1 MNDDS
6 RLTAYA
12 LGELA
17 GPERDAFE
25 RELATNPDLQ
35 HAMKETI
42 ALADTLVAS
51 APEHTLADEA
61 RAALRERCA
70 ANLRA
75 ETRAR
80 KIRRRVTATITALA
94 ACLAVGLLLV
104 LSVPAV
110 NNARVQG
117 HLAAAK
123 NEASLAETDK
133 SLPTGPVFALRSD
146 KDTKFDG
153 AIHYGS
159 AIHARAATTSP
170 SEAKPATSVD
180 LVTAPTVTTT
190 SGQQAQIALHSEI
203 AGSSSGSFGLAG
215 GAVGRV
221 TKAKLVA
228 GMAADATT
236 STATLSPTIPSG
248 TKQPFFG
255 LRADAPASA
264 PPQCAGQ
271 PFHTEAYDAVE
282 ANRFLDAQGNPLST
296 FSIDVDTASYAN
308 VRRFLNA
315 GQLPPAGAVRLE
327 ELVNYFPYALPQPDA
342 DAPFSVTAEV
352 SRAPWNGKHLLARIA
367 LKGREIATDKLPPS
381 NLVFL
386 IDVSGSMDEPDK
398 LPLLQTALRG
408 LVQRLRPNDHVA
420 MVVYAGNS
428 GLVLPSTAGEDKSRI
443 LEAIDRLEAGG
454 STNGAAG
461 IELAYQTAREH
472 FLKDGNN
479 RVILCTDGD
488 FNVGVTSQSELVQLI
503 ERERESGIF
512 LSVLG
517 FGTGN
522 VKDSTMEKLADKGDG
537 NYAYIDSAAEARKVL
552 GQQMSGTLF
561 TIAKDVK
568 IQIEFNPATVA
579 GYRLLGYENR
589 LLAKEDFNDDK
600 KDAGEIGAGHTV
612 TALYEII
619 PAGQALPESRPVD
632 PLKYQP
638 VVIDSV
644 SARGGIQ
651 PLSSQPSTLNELL
664 TVKLRYKAPTGG
676 ASKLLEKA
684 VTGDAESLD
693 KATADF
699 RFASAVAAFAM
710 KLRGGH
716 DDATM
721 DWSAI
726 QQLARGTL
734 GDDPG
739 ASRAEFLTLVEKAK
753 ALSVEEQGEKR

>member
-1 MNDDS
+1 
-6 RLTAYA
+6 
-12 LGELA
+12 
-17 GPERDAFE
+17 
-25 RELATNPDLQ
+25 
-35 HAMKETI
+35 
-42 ALADTLVAS
+42 
-51 APEHTLADEA
+51 
-61 RAALRERCA
+61 
-70 ANLRA
+70 
-75 ETRAR
+75 
-80 KIRRRVTATITALA
+80 
-94 ACLAVGLLLV
+94 
-104 LSVPAV
+104 
-110 NNARVQG
+110 
-117 HLAAAK
+117 
-123 NEASLAETDK
+123 
-133 SLPTGPVFALRSD
+133 
-146 KDTKFDG
+146 
-153 AIHYGS
+153 
-159 AIHARAATTSP
+159 
-170 SEAKPATSVD
+170 
-180 LVTAPTVTTT
+180 
-190 SGQQAQIALHSEI
+190 
-203 AGSSSGSFGLAG
+203 
-215 GAVGRV
+215 
-221 TKAKLVA
+221 
-228 GMAADATT
+228 
-236 STATLSPTIPSG
+236 
-248 TKQPFFG
+248 
-255 LRADAPASA
+255 
-264 PPQCAGQ
+264 
-271 PFHTEAYDAVE
+271 
-282 ANRFLDAQGNPLST
+282 
-296 FSIDVDTASYAN
+296 
-308 VRRFLNA
+308 VRI
-315 GQLPPAGAVRLE
+315 E
-327 ELVNYFPYALPQPDA
+327 ELLNYFTYDYPQPDG

-352 SRAPWNGKHLLARIA
+352 SRAPWNEKHLLARIA
-367 LKGREIATDKLPPS
+367 LKGREIAADKLPPS

-386 IDVSGSMDEPDK
+386 IDVSGSMNEPDK

-408 LVQRLRPNDHVA
+408 LVQRLRPTDHVA

-428 GLVLPSTAGEDKSRI
+428 GLVLPSTSGEDKSRI
-443 LEAIDRLEAGG
+443 FDAIDRLEAGG

-488 FNVGVTSQSELVQLI
+488 FNVGVTSQSELVRLI

-568 IQIEFNPATVA
+568 IQVEFNPATVT
-579 GYRLLGYENR
+579 GYRLLGYEDR

-612 TALYEII
+612 TALYEIV

-632 PLKYQP
+632 PLKYQTP
-638 VVIDSV
+638 SAQ
-644 SARGGIQ
+644 SARSATQ
-651 PLSSQPSTLNELL
+651 PINHQPSTINDLF
-664 TVKLRYKAPTGG
+664 TVKLRYKAPAGG

-684 VTGDAESLD
+684 VAGNAESLD

-710 KLRGGH
+710 KLRGGN

-726 QQLARGTL
+726 QRLARGTL

-753 ALSVEEQGEKR
+753 ALSAEEQGEKR

>member
-1 MNDDS
+1 MNDS

-42 ALADTLVAS
+42 ALADTLAGS
-51 APEHTLADEA
+51 APEHTLTAES
-61 RAALRERCA
+61 RATLRERCT
-70 ANLRA
+70 ANLLA
-75 ETRAR
+75 EARAR
-80 KIRRRVTATITALA
+80 KIRRRVTAGITALA
-94 ACLAVGLLLV
+94 ACLVIVLALGTLLV
-104 LSVPAV
+104 PPVSNSLV
-110 NNARVQG
+110 
-117 HLAAAK
+117 AAK
-123 NEASLAETDK
+123 KVGGDRGPASADSDLPARPALA
-133 SLPTGPVFALRSD
+133 LAQ
-146 KDTKFDG
+146 KDTPKFEGVVQYG
-153 AIHYGS
+153 APIS
-159 AIHARAATTSP
+159 APTTDELRDKAPAAP
-170 SEAKPATSVD
+170 PVD
-180 LVTAPTVTTT
+180 LVTAPTVTTK
-190 SGQQAQIALHSEI
+190 SGAVAEVPLRSEI
-203 AGSSSGSFGLAG
+203 SGSGPDSFGLAG
-215 GAVGRV
+215 GAGGGVA
-221 TKAKLVA
+221 KAKVVA
-228 GMAADATT
+228 GMPADAATT
-236 STATLSPTIPSG
+236 TTALSRREIMDG
-248 TKQPFFG
+248 ATKPFFG
-255 LRADAPASA
+255 QRIDAPASA
-264 PPQCAGQ
+264 PLQRAGQ

-282 ANRFLDAQGNPLST
+282 ANRFLDATGNPLST

-327 ELVNYFPYALPQPDA
+327 ELVNYFPYALPQPDG

-352 SRAPWNGKHLLARIA
+352 SRAPWNEKHLLARIA
-367 LKGREIATDKLPPS
+367 LKGREIAADKLPPS

-386 IDVSGSMDEPDK
+386 IDVSGSMNEPDK
-398 LPLLQTALRG
+398 LPLLQTSLRS
-408 LVQRLRPNDHVA
+408 LVQRLRPSDHVA

-428 GLVLPSTAGEDKSRI
+428 GLVLPSTSGEDKSRI

-479 RVILCTDGD
+479 RVLLCTDGD
-488 FNVGVTSQSELVQLI
+488 FNVGVTSQSELVRLI

-568 IQIEFNPATVA
+568 IQVEFNPATVA
-579 GYRLLGYENR
+579 GYRLLGYEDR

-612 TALYEII
+612 TALYEIV
-619 PAGQALPESRPVD
+619 PVGQPLPESRPVD

-638 VVIDSV
+638 VVVDSL

-684 VTGDAESLD
+684 VAGDAESLD

-710 KLRGGH
+710 KLRGGD

-721 DWSAI
+721 DWNAI
-726 QQLARGTL
+726 QQLARGAL
-734 GDDPG
+734 DEDPG
-739 ASRAEFLTLVEKAK
+739 TSRAEFLTLIEKAK
-753 ALSVEEQGEKR
+753 ALSAEEQGEKR

>member
-12 LGELA
+12 LGELS

-42 ALADTLVAS
+42 ALADTLAGS
-51 APEHTLADEA
+51 APEHTLTDES
-61 RAALRERCA
+61 RAALRDRCA
-70 ANLRA
+70 ANL
-75 ETRAR
+75 RAR
-80 KIRRRVTATITALA
+80 KIRRRVTAGITALA

-110 NNARVQG
+110 NNARVKG
-117 HLAAAK
+117 HLAVGK
-123 NEASLAETDK
+123 NESSLAETDK
-133 SLPTGPVFALRSD
+133 SLPTSPVFALRSD

-153 AIHYGS
+153 TIHYGS
-159 AIHARAATTSP
+159 PIYARAATTPP

-190 SGQQAQIALHSEI
+190 SDKQAQTALRSEI
-203 AGSSSGSFGLAG
+203 AGSGSGSFGLAG
-215 GAVGRV
+215 AAGGGVA
-221 TKAKLVA
+221 KAKLVA
-228 GMAADATT
+228 GVSADA
-236 STATLSPTIPSG
+236 SAATLSPGVTTAPAE
-248 TKQPFFG
+248 PFFG
-255 LRADAPASA
+255 QRIDAPASA
-264 PPQCAGQ
+264 PLQRAGQ

-327 ELVNYFPYALPQPDA
+327 ELVNYFPYALPQPDG

-352 SRAPWNGKHLLARIA
+352 SRAPWNEKHLLARIA
-367 LKGREIATDKLPPS
+367 LKGREIAADKLPPS

-386 IDVSGSMDEPDK
+386 IDVSGSMNEPDK

-408 LVQRLRPNDHVA
+408 LVQRLRPTDHVA

-428 GLVLPSTAGEDKSRI
+428 GLVLPSTSGEDKSRI
-443 LEAIDRLEAGG
+443 FDAIDRLEAGG

-488 FNVGVTSQSELVQLI
+488 FNVGVTSQSELVRLI

-568 IQIEFNPATVA
+568 IQVEFNPATVT
-579 GYRLLGYENR
+579 GYRLLGYEDR

-612 TALYEII
+612 TALYEIV

-632 PLKYQP
+632 PLKYQTP
-638 VVIDSV
+638 SAQ
-644 SARGGIQ
+644 SARSATQ
-651 PLSSQPSTLNELL
+651 PINHQPSTINDLF
-664 TVKLRYKAPTGG
+664 TVKLRYKAPAGG

-684 VTGDAESLD
+684 VAGNAESLD

-710 KLRGGH
+710 KLRGGN

-726 QQLARGTL
+726 QRLARGTL

-753 ALSVEEQGEKR
+753 ALSAEEQGEKR

>member
-12 LGELA
+12 LGELSA
-17 GPERDAFE
+17 PERDAFE

-42 ALADTLVAS
+42 ALADTLAGS
-51 APEHTLADEA
+51 APEHTLTAES

-70 ANLRA
+70 ANLHA
-75 ETRAR
+75 EARAR
-80 KIRRRVTATITALA
+80 KIRRRVTAGITALA
-94 ACLAVGLLLV
+94 ACLVIALTLGTLFVPSVSNSLVATKKVGGDRKAASADSEL
-104 LSVPAV
+104 PARP
-110 NNARVQG
+110 A
-117 HLAAAK
+117 LA
-123 NEASLAETDK
+123 LAQN
-133 SLPTGPVFALRSD
+133 
-146 KDTKFDG
+146 DTPKFDG
-153 AIHYGS
+153 LVQNGAPIS
-159 AIHARAATTSP
+159 AQIFKESRDKAPAAP
-170 SEAKPATSVD
+170 SVD
-180 LVTAPTVTTT
+180 LTPSPAITTT
-190 SGQQAQIALHSEI
+190 SGTQSQLAMNKDE
-203 AGSSSGSFGLAG
+203 SSMDMVAAEAPAESSPGTFAKVWSQPPNGGTAVLG
-215 GAVGRV
+215 GARG
-221 TKAKLVA
+221 
-228 GMAADATT
+228 GGE
-236 STATLSPTIPSG
+236 S
-248 TKQPFFG
+248 FFG
-255 LRADAPASA
+255 LRSSSAASA
-264 PPQCAGQ
+264 PLQRAGQ

-327 ELVNYFPYALPQPDA
+327 ELVNYFPYALPQPDG
-342 DAPFSVTAEV
+342 DTPFSVTAEV
-352 SRAPWNGKHLLARIA
+352 SRAPWNEKHLLARIA
-367 LKGREIATDKLPPS
+367 LKGREIAADKLPPS

-386 IDVSGSMDEPDK
+386 VDVSGSMNEPDK

-408 LVQRLRPNDHVA
+408 LVQRLRPSDHVA

-428 GLVLPSTAGEDKSRI
+428 GLVLPSTSGEDKSRI
-443 LEAIDRLEAGG
+443 LGAIDRLEAGG

-472 FLKDGNN
+472 FLKNGNN

-488 FNVGVTSQSELVQLI
+488 FNVGVTSQSELVRLI
-503 ERERESGIF
+503 DRERESGIF
-512 LSVLG
+512 LSLLG

-568 IQIEFNPATVA
+568 VQVEFNPATVA
-579 GYRLLGYENR
+579 GYRLLGYEDR

-612 TALYEII
+612 TALYEIV

-632 PLKYQP
+632 PLKYQS
-638 VVIDSV
+638 VAIDSL

-651 PLSSQPSTLNELL
+651 PLSSQPSTLNDLF

-684 VTGDAESLD
+684 VAGDAESLD
-693 KATADF
+693 KATADL

-710 KLRGGH
+710 KLRGGN

-726 QQLARGTL
+726 QQLARGAL
-734 GDDPG
+734 GEDPG
-739 ASRAEFLTLVEKAK
+739 ASRAGFLTLVEKAK
-753 ALSVEEQGEKR
+753 ALSAEEQGEKR